1 MPATPSTISTSAS
14 MTTALTTVPSP
25 APGSAAALDD
35 TVQSF
40 RLLEALRTGDLAT
53 LKSLPA
59 PLTLHA
65 DLRAK
70 FGSPLHLAVAMAP
83 LRVVDWMLATA
94 TPAQI
99 NAAHPFSGETPLHVA
114 ARAARLDVVERL
126 LAVPCINDGARDA
139 NGSRALDVARADTVR
154 QVLADAQAA
163 FVATATARMHALA
176 RGDADA
182 IAGNADDALA
192 RPASSAEALPDVIGS
207 DRDSVHSRAD
217 PMSVAALASAS
228 SATLLPAANNESI
241 NKPALLAAL
250 QQLFR
255 DPRAAALLDINHRDP
270 SSGAT
275 VLHEAARRGDAA
287 MVKWL
292 LTDRRA
298 DPLVRDRKGKFFYEI
313 SKDDH
318 IKALFKEFVRSTP
331 LTTAAPDQL
340 PQHQGS
346 LLKWTNYASGYKA
359 RWFVLEDGILS
370 YYKHQ
375 DDVPN
380 ACRGSIHLKIA
391 SLWLDTSDHH
401 RFDIIG
407 KGSVRYHLR
416 ADHVVEAKRWVHV
429 ISQSKRLLQDQDKDA
444 RRRRQ
449 QSGNAGVPASAIAP
463 DTAVALEATPSTE
476 ALPVPDAA
484 DAVSLPSSGLPHAVS
499 ASDSLAPPT
508 SGAPLPRNRSGSVAS
523 LGILDDD
530 APMPAR
536 ETLTMTVH
544 ALHAQLD
551 LQAAVIAGLVTAATN
566 AGGDADA
573 LAKTVTSTAPV
584 LNMAAATLHNL
595 VDDLA
600 RLADDRDRHWQRRFD
615 AESERK
621 TVYEEALANLAR
633 EYQTVEAEAR
643 DMADTL
649 RRTQRHMMRQRTV
662 TGMTITPA
670 RVAEQSAAAEGSTAA
685 SVVAPE
691 SPDEEE
697 QERAAVA
704 EQVVATVLPEAVA
717 AVAAAQPDVGTPLD
731 MDAGWLSPD
740 EDEDATED
748 DDDEFFDAVDEEDEA
763 HVAALTASVT
773 SPAPAPAEPAALE
786 PAMSAE
792 ETALVPSRPR
802 SPSPVRAPLPLISES
817 LPGYEDETYSFVA
830 SLRDNLPVDHALLKN
845 EVSLWSVLK
854 NAIGKD
860 LSRITLPVYFN
871 EPISMLQRLCEEIE
885 YSQLLDLAWKRDR
898 SDERLL
904 LVTAFAMS
912 SYASTVGRAGKPFNP
927 LLGETYEYVRKDRG
941 FRYVSEQ
948 VSHHPPISACFCESD
963 RYQFYG
969 EVNVKNRFWGKSL
982 EVMPQGVCH
991 VVLKR
996 GHVGEQDEHFTWRKV
1011 TTSVNNLIVG
1021 TLWLDNY
1028 GDLEMVNHA
1037 TKEKVVLTFKPTGWR
1052 NKDRCVV
1059 EGKLFDANGKAT
1071 WSLWGTWDE
1080 KLCCKSLTGD
1090 GRTFSLS
1097 NPNAGAAAAAAQ
1109 QRAMSPSMTMA
1120 VPTSPTTEEDK
1131 SVSAAAPAGTK
1142 KSGNV
1147 TLWRR
1152 FNSPISASN
1161 FHLTPFAMS
1170 LNQMTPSLAQHLCP
1184 TDSRLRPDQ
1193 RAMEE
1198 GRYDDAAFEK
1208 NRLEEK
1214 QRAAR
1219 KAREQSGAGHA
1230 QPRWFARDYDPD
1242 SRDEYWRFTHEYWT
1256 CRAKGEWPG
1265 VPDIF

>member
-53 LKSLPA
+53 LKALPV

-83 LRVVDWMLATA
+83 LRVVDWMLTTA

-126 LAVPCINDGARDA
+126 LALPCINDGARDA
-139 NGSRALDVARADTVR
+139 NGSRALDVARVDTVR
-154 QVLADAQAA
+154 QVLADAQAE

-176 RGDADA
+176 RGDTDA
-182 IAGNADDALA
+182 ITGTSSADDGAA
-192 RPASSAEALPDVIGS
+192 RASGSAEALPDVIGS

-217 PMSVAALASAS
+217 PTSVAALASAS
-228 SATLLPAANNESI
+228 SATLLPTESI

-449 QSGNAGVPASAIAP
+449 QSGAAVPASAIAP
-463 DTAVALEATPSTE
+463 ETAVALEATPSTE
-476 ALPVPDAA
+476 ALPVPETA
-484 DAVSLPSSGLPHAVS
+484 DAVSLPSLGLPHAVS

-508 SGAPLPRNRSGSVAS
+508 TGVPLPRNRSGSVAS

-536 ETLTMTVH
+536 ETLTMTVY

-573 LAKTVTSTAPV
+573 LAKTVTSTVPV

-670 RVAEQSAAAEGSTAA
+670 RVAEQSAAAESSTAA
-685 SVVAPE
+685 MVVAPE

-697 QERAAVA
+697 QERAAAA

-717 AVAAAQPDVGTPLD
+717 ADT
-731 MDAGWLSPD
+731 
-740 EDEDATED
+740 TED

-763 HVAALTASVT
+763 HVAALTASIT

-786 PAMSAE
+786 PATATD
-792 ETALVPSRPR
+792 ETAL
-802 SPSPVRAPLPLISES
+802 S

-1059 EGKLFDANGKAT
+1059 EGKLFDASGKAT

-1097 NPNAGAAAAAAQ
+1097 NPNAGAAAAAAAQ
-1109 QRAMSPSMTMA
+1109 QRAI
-1120 VPTSPTTEEDK
+1120 
-1131 SVSAAAPAGTK
+1131 
-1142 KSGNV
+1142 
-1147 TLWRR
+1147 

-1219 KAREQSGAGHA
+1219 KVREQSGAGHA
-1230 QPRWFARDYDPD
+1230 QPRWFVRDYDPD
-1242 SRDEYWRFTHEYWT
+1242 SRDEYWRFTHEYWA